1 MNCYPQSLERLMA
14 ESAKLPGIGP
24 KSAQRLAFYI
34 LERGDDFA
42 HGLAS
47 ALIDAAEKLGEC
59 PVCFNIAEEGHCA
72 LCENKNRDDSVI
84 CVVESPR
91 DIIPIE
97 RSGSFRGRYHVLGGL
112 LSPME
117 GIGPGELHL
126 KELLKRLED
135 EAVTEVILAT
145 SSNVEGEAT
154 AVYIAD
160 LLKPLGITVTRI
172 AQGMPV
178 GGDLEYIDEITL
190 ARALTGRREF

>member
-1 MNCYPQSLERLMA
+1 MNCFPQSLERLMA
-14 ESAKLPGIGP
+14 ELAKLPGIGP
-24 KSAQRLAFYI
+24 KSAQRLAFHI
-34 LERGDDFA
+34 LDRGA
-42 HGLAS
+42 ENAASLAK
-47 ALIDAAEKLGEC
+47 ALTDAAEKLGEC
-59 PVCFNIAEEGHCA
+59 PLCFNIAEEGHCA
-72 LCENKNRDDSVI
+72 LCDDPNRDDTVI

-91 DIIPIE
+91 DILPIE
-97 RSGSFRGRYHVLGGL
+97 RSCSFHGRYHVLGGL
-112 LSPME
+112 LSPMD

-126 KELLKRLED
+126 KELLKRLEN
-135 EAVTEVILAT
+135 EEVTEVILAT
-145 SSNVEGEAT
+145 GSNVEGEAT

>member
-14 ESAKLPGIGP
+14 ELAKLPGIGP

-34 LERGDDFA
+34 LERGDDCA
-42 HGLAS
+42 ASLAQ
-47 ALIDAAEKLGEC
+47 ALTAASEKLGEC

-72 LCENKNRDDSVI
+72 LCEDKTRDETVI

-117 GIGPGELHL
+117 GIGPAELHL
-126 KELLKRLED
+126 KELLKRLEN
-135 EAVTEVILAT
+135 EEITEVILAT
-145 SSNVEGEAT
+145 GSNVEGEAT

>member
-1 MNCYPQSLERLMA
+1 MKCYPRSLERLMA
-14 ESAKLPGIGP
+14 ELSKLPGIGP

-34 LERGDDFA
+34 LDRGSDFA
-42 HGLAS
+42 GNLAE
-47 ALIDAAEKLGEC
+47 ALTDAAERLGEC

-72 LCENKNRDDSVI
+72 LCEDSSRDESVI

-97 RSGSFRGRYHVLGGL
+97 NSGSFKGVYHVLGGL

-117 GIGPGELHL
+117 GIGPSDIHL
-126 KELLKRLED
+126 KELVKRVEN
-135 EAVTEVILAT
+135 EVVTEVILAT
-145 SSNVEGEAT
+145 GSNVEGEAT
-154 AVYIAD
+154 ASFIGD
-160 LLKPLGITVTRI
+160 MLKPAGIRVTRI

-190 ARALTGRREF
+190 ARALSGRREL

>member
-1 MNCYPQSLERLMA
+1 MNCFPQSLERLMA
-14 ESAKLPGIGP
+14 ELAKLPGIGP
-24 KSAQRLAFYI
+24 KSAQRLAFHI
-34 LERGDDFA
+34 LDRGA
-42 HGLAS
+42 ENAASLAK
-47 ALIDAAEKLGEC
+47 ALTDAAEKLGEC

-72 LCENKNRDDSVI
+72 LCDDPNRDDTVI

-91 DIIPIE
+91 DILPIE
-97 RSGSFRGRYHVLGGL
+97 RSGSFHGRYHVLGGL
-112 LSPME
+112 LSPMD

-126 KELLKRLED
+126 KELLKRLEN
-135 EAVTEVILAT
+135 EEVTEVILAT
-145 SSNVEGEAT
+145 GSNVEGEAT
-154 AVYIAD
+154 AAYIAD